1 MRNACYIF
9 FLALWPLGASAT
21 IELDTIKGLSE
32 SVLAANPAL
41 QDLRLALYDLR
52 LAEKEQ
58 RTTEQLEA
66 CLRIGNIFNREFYF
80 SKATKYFQQAE
91 SLAQK
96 LGDEPALLN
105 IILLTANALHDDG
118 KYNEAHQAYLRL
130 LDKHEATGDYE
141 AQVRTLEKLAQTC
154 LAISNFKK
162 SVDYYLK
169 IKQLAERRND
179 PVTEAT
185 ALNNLGFTANRQQDF
200 QAAVDYFTQAEA
212 IYAAN
217 PTIKTNHIYANLGIA
232 WNNLGDSRHSLENL
246 QKADKGLDDKSYVQ
260 HLIATI
266 YLKNKDI
273 YNALKYNELAISSA
287 KKSKN
292 MQAECDAYDAASH
305 IYQQLFEYD
314 KALDFYKKHLSLKD
328 SLLREDRLRQQN
340 KESLHS
346 LLDRTENETI
356 QSLSEEELR
365 QLALAKLQADNERF
379 KLEAAN
385 ERLDADR
392 KEKELA
398 LLRRE
403 QEIKE
408 ANLRTAQLESERN
421 RQALRLATQQLLA
434 EKQGR
439 EIAELAQQN
448 ELDSLRAVRYA
459 AEQQQ
464 QIVLLENQKQL
475 DNMKIEKQES
485 FRKTAIGI
493 GLLGALLMA
502 LIAGSWLYGR
512 RLNRRLAAQNQQIEA
527 QKAEI
532 DAERTRAEGL
542 LLNIL
547 PHEVAHELKTQGSAT
562 PRHYDSVTVLFTD
575 FVGFTKIS
583 SGLPPGEIVQEL
595 NEFFLEFDEIC
606 ERNNLEKIKT
616 IGDSYMCAGGLPAE
630 NKNHPIDAVK
640 AARAMLQVVERHNK
654 VNASANSPTWKIRI
668 GIHTGEVV
676 AGVVGSK
683 KFAYDIWGDTVN
695 VASRMESNCPVGEIN
710 ISEETYK
717 LVKQRFDCEY
727 RGEFEAKNKGRMG
740 MYLVKQVVV

>member
-1 MRNACYIF
+1 MKTLLKILITSLLP
-9 FLALWPLGASAT
+9 LAAAGYVDP
-21 IELDTIKGLSE
+21 DTIKLSSE
-32 SVLAANPAL
+32 AALAANPAV
-41 QDLRLALYDLR
+41 DELRLALYDLR
-52 LAEKEQ
+52 KAEKDSSFSEQ
-58 RTTEQLEA
+58 MDA
-66 CLRIGNIFNREFYF
+66 CLQIGNIYNRVQFYPG
-80 SKATKYFQQAE
+80 AIKYYWQAE
-91 SLAQK
+91 LLAQK
-96 LGDEPALLN
+96 LGNERQTQAMQWLS
-105 IILLTANALHDDG
+105 ANALFDHG
-118 KYNEAHQAYLRL
+118 QNAKTLETLAKL
-130 LDKHEATGDYE
+130 LGSYEKNGDYE
-141 AQVRTLEKLAQTC
+141 AQVRCLEKLAQTH
-154 LAISNFKK
+154 LAMFNFSKAI
-162 SVDYYLK
+162 DQYLK
-169 IKQLAERRND
+169 IKALAERKKD
-179 PVTEAT
+179 PATLAT
-185 ALNNLGFTANRQQDF
+185 ALNNLGFTSNRKQDF

-212 IYAAN
+212 IYTAN
-217 PTIKTNHIYANLGIA
+217 PGIQTNHIFANLGIA
-232 WNNLGDSRHSLENL
+232 WNNLGNSRQSLDYL

-260 HLIATI
+260 HLIASI

-273 YNALKYNELAISSA
+273 YNALKYNELAIGSA

-292 MQAECDAYDAASH
+292 LQTECDAYDAASQ

-328 SLLREDRLRQQN
+328 SLLREERLRQQN
-340 KESLHS
+340 MEALHT
-346 LLDRTENETI
+346 LLERTENETV

-365 QLALAKLQADNERF
+365 ALALAKLQADNERF
-379 KLEAAN
+379 RLEAAN

-532 DAERTRAEGL
+532 DTERTRAEGL

-547 PHEVAHELKTQGSAT
+547 PLEVATELKTQGAAT

-630 NKNHPIDAVK
+630 NISHPLDAVK
-640 AARAMLQVVERHNK
+640 AARAMLQVVEKHNK
-654 VNASANSPTWKIRI
+654 ANASANRPTWKIRI

-695 VASRMESNCPVGEIN
+695 VASRMESNGPVGEIN

-717 LVKQRFDCEY
+717 LVKHQFDCEY
-727 RGEFEAKNKGRMG
+727 RGELEAKNKGRLG
-740 MYLVKQVVV
+740 MYLVK